1 MMTHT
6 PNQSPARPLSRPL
19 ARRTFILR
27 TVATLALCS
36 VFALATPAHAQSLND
51 LKASGKVGEAFDGF
65 ARARDGSVQ
74 GTVNTVNAKRQAI
87 YTKRAGEQ
95 GISAA
100 QVGRVYAN
108 QIIAKAPRG
117 TWILMENGSWRQ
129 K

>member
-1 MMTHT
+1 MTHT
-6 PNQSPARPLSRPL
+6 PIHSPARPL
-19 ARRTFILR
+19 ARRKFILR
-27 TVATLALCS
+27 TMATLALCS
-36 VFALATPAHAQSLND
+36 VFGLAAPAQAQSLND
-51 LKASGKVGEAFDGF
+51 LKASGKVGEAFDGY

-87 YTKRAGEQ
+87 YSKRAGEQ

-100 QVGRVYAN
+100 QVGRVYAS

-117 TWILMENGSWRQ
+117 TWILTESGNWQQ